1 MKTDLSARHA
11 LPGSVLEP
19 ASGQDI
25 AAAVPDAAP
34 ANGAA
39 ALPAGAALCAQPPS
53 TKRSRQARRARPGW
67 KPTLVRKSSF
77 QQLRAIQ
84 KSSCDRVLDLSCLS
98 DACIALAL
106 ELGAQQIVERALA
119 DLRADLR
126 ARRSA
131 SSSPHFSEPSSQCP
145 QLSSE

>member
-1 MKTDLSARHA
+1 MKTDLPSNCSQ
-11 LPGSVLEP
+11 PGSALDSVP
-19 ASGQDI
+19 GQDI
-25 AAAVPDAAP
+25 AAAALDAAP
-34 ANGAA
+34 AGEAA
-39 ALPAGAALCAQPPS
+39 ALPVGVALRAQPPS

-77 QQLRAIQ
+77 QKLRAIQ

-106 ELGAQQIVERALA
+106 ELGVQRIVERALA

-131 SSSPHFSEPSSQCP
+131 SPSLPLSEPSSQ
-145 QLSSE
+145 LSSE